1 MRFIACVSAIHH
13 TQLRLFG
20 LFPAKIVIVY
30 YKSLY
35 LNCTMSD
42 AVWLNAFAINEK
54 TWLATDTNDSDKQ
67 NAWRTQKLLLAH
79 ATR

>member
-1 MRFIACVSAIHH
+1 
-13 TQLRLFG
+13 
-20 LFPAKIVIVY
+20 
-30 YKSLY
+30 
-35 LNCTMSD
+35 MSD

-54 TWLATDTNDSDKQ
+54 TWVATDTNDSDKQ